1 MKNNKRIV
9 ICVSLIIIMICT
21 LLIISNKP
29 KKTFKY
35 NESTIALLVNGK
47 VSNTFPSKGLYQVD
61 ITCDNA
67 DGVWDIDNWKLDIKN
82 ITGNVSCN
90 VSFTSNPKLLSNV
103 VNTTSTSGEVSGN
116 GLLYK
121 SDYGVRYKGNNPNNY
136 IWYNGELYRII
147 GKTPVCTAV
156 NTDSTCKTW
165 NNNGLVKIIRNDSIG
180 GLVYNANET
189 FSSTWVGS
197 TIQKNL
203 NECFLGKINSRNN
216 TTCATYCYSYYYY
229 DSSYYSSNSY
239 KPVAKCDYTQN
250 GIASSGD
257 YYNMI
262 YDGVYWNIGVTG
274 STSTS
279 GSTQYIK
286 EKASLTS
293 TTLKIGL
300 MYASDYGYAMNSTN
314 DYKNNWLFTK
324 GDEWAMTAY
333 NASYLVRVQSN
344 GGFDEGSVFVG
355 SAVRPVLYLKS
366 NVYVVSGDGSEGN
379 PYKIMLG

>member
-9 ICVSLIIIMICT
+9 ICVSLIVIMICT

-29 KKTFKY
+29 KKTF
-35 NESTIALLVNGK
+35 NFNGSTIALLVNGK
-47 VSNTFPSKGLYQVD
+47 VSNTFPSKGLYQID

-136 IWYNGELYRII
+136 IWYNKELYRII
-147 GKTPVCTAV
+147 GKTPVCTAI

-180 GLVYNANET
+180 GLSYNANT
-189 FSSTWVGS
+189 TSSSTWVGS

-203 NECFLGKINSRNN
+203 NECFLGQINSRNN
-216 TTCATYCYSYYYY
+216 STCASYCYSYY
-229 DSSYYSSNSY
+229 SSSQ

-262 YDGVYWNIGVTG
+262 YDGVYWNIGVSG
-274 STSTS
+274 STSTT
-279 GSTQYIK
+279 GKTQYDK
-286 EKASLTS
+286 EKTSQTS

-300 MYASDYGYAMNSTN
+300 MYASDYGYAVNN
-314 DYKNNWLFTK
+314 GYKNNWLFTK
-324 GDEWAMTAY
+324 GFEWTMTDY
-333 NASYLVRVQSN
+333 SSSYPVYVVDYGELDFATSD
-344 GGFDEGSVFVG
+344 GY
-355 SAVRPVLYLKS
+355 AVRPVLYLKS
-366 NVYVVSGDGSEGN
+366 NVYVISGDGSEGN

>member
-9 ICVSLIIIMICT
+9 ICILFIVIMIST

-29 KKTFKY
+29 KKTF
-35 NESTIALLVNGK
+35 NFNGSTIALLVNGE
-47 VSNTFPSKGLYQVD
+47 VSNTFPSKGLYQID
-61 ITCDNA
+61 IACDNA
-67 DGVWDIDNWKLDIKN
+67 NGVWDIDNWKLDIKN

-116 GLLYK
+116 GFIYK
-121 SDYGVRYKGNNPNNY
+121 PDENGVRYKGNNPNNY
-136 IWYNGELYRII
+136 IWYNKELYRII

-156 NTDSTCKTW
+156 NTDGTCSTW

-180 GLVYNANET
+180 GISYNANT
-189 FSSTWVGS
+189 TSSSTWVES

-203 NECFLGKINSRNN
+203 NDCFLGQINSRNN
-216 TTCATYCYSYYYY
+216 TTCATYCYSYY
-229 DSSYYSSNSY
+229 SSR

-250 GIASSGD
+250 GIALSGD

-262 YDGVYWNIGVTG
+262 YDGVYWNIGVTS

-279 GSTQYIK
+279 GKTQYEK
-286 EKASLTS
+286 EKTSQTS
-293 TTLKIGL
+293 TTLKVGL

-314 DYKNNWLFTK
+314 DYNNNWLFTK
-324 GDEWAMTAY
+324 GYEWTMTAY
-333 NASYLVRVQSN
+333 SSSNPVRVDYY
-344 GGFDEGSVFVG
+344 GGLSGYGDSCFGY
-355 SAVRPVLYLKS
+355 AVRPVLYLKS
-366 NVYVVSGDGSEGN
+366 NVYVISGDGSEGN

>member
-1 MKNNKRIV
+1 MKNNKKIGICILLIV
-9 ICVSLIIIMICT
+9 IMIGT
-21 LLIISNKP
+21 LLLISNKP

-35 NESTIALLVNGK
+35 NESTIALLVNSK
-47 VSNTFPSKGLYQVD
+47 ISNTFPSKGLYQID

-103 VNTTSTSGEVSGN
+103 VNTTSTSGELSGN

-121 SDYGVRYKGNNPNNY
+121 SDENGVRYKGNNPNNY
-136 IWYNGELYRII
+136 IWYNKELYRII
-147 GKTPVCTAV
+147 GKTPVCTVV
-156 NTDSTCKTW
+156 NTDGTCKTW
-165 NNNGLVKIIRNDSIG
+165 NDNGLVKIIRNDSIG

-189 FSSTWVGS
+189 SSSTWVGS

-216 TTCATYCYSYYYY
+216 TTCATYCYSYY
-229 DSSYYSSNSY
+229 NSE
-239 KPVAKCDYTQN
+239 KPVAKCDYTEN

-262 YDGVYWNIGVTG
+262 YDGVYWNIGATS

-279 GSTQYIK
+279 GSTQYNIEK
-286 EKASLTS
+286 ESQTS
-293 TTLKIGL
+293 ITLKVGL
-300 MYASDYGYAMNSTN
+300 MYASDYGYAMNS
-314 DYKNNWLFTK
+314 DYKNNWLFPK
-324 GDEWAMTAY
+324 GYEWTMTTYSASNPVYIVNWGKLSSNFAY
-333 NASYLVRVQSN
+333 AGY
-344 GGFDEGSVFVG
+344 
-355 SAVRPVLYLKS
+355 AVRPVLYLKS

>member
-9 ICVSLIIIMICT
+9 ICVSLIVIMICT
-21 LLIISNKP
+21 LLVISNKP
-29 KKTFKY
+29 KKTFGY
-35 NESTIALLVNGK
+35 NGSTIALLVNGK
-47 VSNTFPSKGLYQVD
+47 VSNTFPSKGLYQID

-90 VSFTSNPKLLSNV
+90 VSFTSSPKLLSNV

-136 IWYNGELYRII
+136 IWYNKELYRII

-156 NTDSTCKTW
+156 NTDNTCKTW

-180 GLVYNANET
+180 GLVYNANT
-189 FSSTWVGS
+189 TSSSTWVGS

-203 NECFLGKINSRNN
+203 NECFLGQINSRNN
-216 TTCATYCYSYYYY
+216 TTCETYCYSYYT
-229 DSSYYSSNSY
+229 SSY
-239 KPVAKCDYTQN
+239 KPVAKCDYTEN
-250 GIASSGD
+250 GIATSGD

-262 YDGVYWNIGVTG
+262 YDGVYWNIGVSG
-274 STSTS
+274 LTSTT
-279 GSTQYIK
+279 GKTQYDK
-286 EKASLTS
+286 EKTSQTS
-293 TTLKIGL
+293 TTLKVGL
-300 MYASDYGYAMNSTN
+300 MYASDYGYAMNSG
-314 DYKNNWLFTK
+314 YKNNWLFTK
-324 GDEWAMTAY
+324 GNEWTMTAY
-333 NASYLVRVQSN
+333 SSSHPVRVSN
-344 GGFDEGSVFVG
+344 FDGLSSSDASIG

-366 NVYVVSGDGSEGN
+366 NVYVISGDGSEGN

>member
-9 ICVSLIIIMICT
+9 ICISLIVIMIGT
-21 LLIISNKP
+21 LLLISNKP

-67 DGVWDIDNWKLDIKN
+67 NGVWDIDNWKLDIKN

-90 VSFTSNPKLLSNV
+90 VSFTSSPKLLSNV
-103 VNTTSTSGEVSGN
+103 VNTASTSGEVSGN

-136 IWYNGELYRII
+136 IWYNKELYRII

-156 NTDSTCKTW
+156 NTDGTCKTW
-165 NNNGLVKIIRNDSIG
+165 NNNGLIKIIRNDSIG

-189 FSSTWVGS
+189 SSSTWVGS

-216 TTCATYCYSYYYY
+216 TTCETYCYS
-229 DSSYYSSNSY
+229 SYSSSI

-262 YDGVYWNIGVTG
+262 YDGVYWNIGFDGSSPTTTG
-274 STSTS
+274 K
-279 GSTQYIK
+279 TQYEK
-286 EKASLTS
+286 EKASQTS
-293 TTLKIGL
+293 STLKIGL
-300 MYASDYGYAMNSTN
+300 MYASDYGYAMNSTD

-324 GDEWAMTAY
+324 GYEWTMTAY
-333 NASYLVRVQSN
+333 SSSNPVHVTFN
-344 GGFDEGSVFVG
+344 GGFNVNTTAYTGY
-355 SAVRPVLYLKS
+355 AVRPVLYLKS
-366 NVYVVSGDGSEGN
+366 NVYVISGDGSEGN

>member
-1 MKNNKRIV
+1 
-9 ICVSLIIIMICT
+9 MICT
-21 LLIISNKP
+21 LLVINNKP
-29 KKTFKY
+29 KKTFEF
-35 NESTIALLVNGK
+35 NGNTIALLVDGK
-47 VSNTFPSKGLYQVD
+47 VSNTFPSKGLYQID

-90 VSFTSNPKLLSNV
+90 VSFTSSPKLLSNI

-136 IWYNGELYRII
+136 IWYNKELYRII

-156 NTDSTCKTW
+156 NTDNTCKTW

-180 GLVYNANET
+180 GLSYNT
-189 FSSTWVGS
+189 SSSSTWNTS
-197 TIQKNL
+197 TIKKNL
-203 NECFLGKINSRNN
+203 NKCFLEQINSRNN
-216 TTCATYCYSYYYY
+216 TTCATYCYSYYI
-229 DSSYYSSNSY
+229 SSY

-250 GIASSGD
+250 GIGLSGD

-262 YDGVYWNIGVTG
+262 NDGVYWNIGVSG
-274 STSTS
+274 SKSTS
-279 GSTQYIK
+279 GKTQYDE
-286 EKASLTS
+286 EKTSQTS
-293 TTLKIGL
+293 TTLKVGL

-324 GDEWAMTAY
+324 GYEWTMTAY
-333 NASYLVRVQSN
+333 NASDPVIVNYD
-344 GGFDEGSVFVG
+344 GGLLSSYASYGYV
-355 SAVRPVLYLKS
+355 VRPVLYLKS

>member
-9 ICVSLIIIMICT
+9 ICVSLIVIMICT
-21 LLIISNKP
+21 LLIINNKP
-29 KKTFKY
+29 KKTVEF
-35 NESTIALLVNGK
+35 NGSTIALIVNGK
-47 VSNTFPSKGLYQVD
+47 VSNTFPSKGLYQID

-90 VSFTSNPKLLSNV
+90 VSFTSSPKLLSNI

-156 NTDSTCKTW
+156 NTDNTCKTW

-189 FSSTWVGS
+189 SSSTWVGS

-203 NECFLGKINSRNN
+203 NDCFLGQINSRNN
-216 TTCATYCYSYYYY
+216 TTCATYCYSYYT
-229 DSSYYSSNSY
+229 SSY

-257 YYNMI
+257 YNNMI

-274 STSTS
+274 STEAS
-279 GSTQYIK
+279 GKTQYDK
-286 EKASLTS
+286 EKTSQTS

-300 MYASDYGYAMNSTN
+300 MYASDYGYAMNN
-314 DYKNNWLFTK
+314 GYKNNWLFTK
-324 GDEWAMTAY
+324 GYEWTMTAY
-333 NASYLVRVQSN
+333 NASNPVRVSLI
-344 GGFDEGSVFVG
+344 GGLSDFHAYRGF
-355 SAVRPVLYLKS
+355 AVRPVLYLKS

>member
-9 ICVSLIIIMICT
+9 ICILLIVIMIST

-29 KKTFKY
+29 KKTF
-35 NESTIALLVNGK
+35 NFNGSTIALLVNGE
-47 VSNTFPSKGLYQVD
+47 VSNTFPSKGLYQID
-61 ITCDNA
+61 IACDNA
-67 DGVWDIDNWKLDIKN
+67 NGVWDIDNWKLDIKN

-121 SDYGVRYKGNNPNNY
+121 SNYGVRYKGNNPNNY
-136 IWYNGELYRII
+136 IWYNKELYRII

-156 NTDSTCKTW
+156 NTDGTCKTW
-165 NNNGLVKIIRNDSIG
+165 NDNGLVKIIRNDSVG
-180 GLVYNANET
+180 GLSYNANT
-189 FSSTWVGS
+189 TSSSTWVGS

-203 NECFLGKINSRNN
+203 NECFLGQINSRNN
-216 TTCATYCYSYYYY
+216 SACATYCYSYY
-229 DSSYYSSNSY
+229 SSSR

-250 GIASSGD
+250 GIATNDD
-257 YYNMI
+257 YNNMI

-274 STSTS
+274 SSSTTDK
-279 GSTQYIK
+279 TQYDK
-286 EKASLTS
+286 EKTS
-293 TTLKIGL
+293 QTSKTLKIGL
-300 MYASDYGYAMNSTN
+300 IYASDYGYAMNSG
-314 DYKNNWLFTK
+314 YKNNWLFTK
-324 GDEWAMTAY
+324 GYEWTMTAY
-333 NASYLVRVQSN
+333 SSSDPVRVTY
-344 GGFDEGSVFVG
+344 GGGLSYYNAYLG

-366 NVYVVSGDGSEGN
+366 NVYVISGDGSEGN

>member
-9 ICVSLIIIMICT
+9 ICISLIVIMICT
-21 LLIISNKP
+21 LLVISNKP
-29 KKTFKY
+29 KKTFEF
-35 NESTIALLVNGK
+35 NGSTIALLVNGK
-47 VSNTFPSKGLYQVD
+47 VSNTFPSKGLYQID

-67 DGVWDIDNWKLDIKN
+67 DGIWDIDNWKLDIKN

-136 IWYNGELYRII
+136 IWYNKELYRII

-156 NTDSTCKTW
+156 NTDGTCKTW

-180 GLVYNANET
+180 GLVYNADT
-189 FSSTWVGS
+189 TSSSTWVGS
-197 TIQKNL
+197 TIQENL
-203 NECFLGKINSRNN
+203 NECFLGQINSRNN
-216 TTCATYCYSYYYY
+216 SACATYCYSYYRG
-229 DSSYYSSNSY
+229 SQ
-239 KPVAKCDYTQN
+239 KPVAKCDYTEN

-257 YYNMI
+257 YYNLI
-262 YDGVYWNIGVTG
+262 YDGVYWNIGVTN

-279 GSTQYIK
+279 GSTQYAK
-286 EKASLTS
+286 EKESLTS
-293 TTLKIGL
+293 TILKIGL

-324 GDEWAMTAY
+324 GYEWTMTAY
-333 NASYLVRVQSN
+333 DASLPVDISSTGGLSVSRVSF
-344 GGFDEGSVFVG
+344 GF
-355 SAVRPVLYLKS
+355 AVRPVLYLKS
-366 NVYVVSGDGSEGN
+366 NVYVISGDGSEGN

>member
-9 ICVSLIIIMICT
+9 ICVSLIVIMIGT
-21 LLIISNKP
+21 LLVISNKP
-29 KKTFKY
+29 KKTFNY
-35 NESTIALLVNGK
+35 NGSTIALLVNGK

-67 DGVWDIDNWKLDIKN
+67 DGIWDIDNWKLDIKN

-103 VNTTSTSGEVSGN
+103 VNTISTSGEVSGN

-156 NTDSTCKTW
+156 NTDGTCKTW

-180 GLVYNANET
+180 GLVYNASET
-189 FSSTWVGS
+189 SSSTWVGS
-197 TIQKNL
+197 SIQKNL
-203 NECFLGKINSRNN
+203 NECFLGQINSRNN
-216 TTCATYCYSYYYY
+216 SACDAYCYSYYA
-229 DSSYYSSNSY
+229 SSY

-262 YDGVYWNIGVTG
+262 DNGVYWNIGVTG

-279 GSTQYIK
+279 GKTQYDK
-286 EKASLTS
+286 EKTSQTS

-300 MYASDYGYAMNSTN
+300 MYASDYGYAMNN
-314 DYKNNWLFTK
+314 GYKNNWLFTK
-324 GDEWAMTAY
+324 GYEWTMTTYSSSYPVSVYVNGVVNYVSAY
-333 NASYLVRVQSN
+333 IGY
-344 GGFDEGSVFVG
+344 
-355 SAVRPVLYLKS
+355 AVRPVLYLKS
-366 NVYVVSGDGSEGN
+366 NVYVISGDGSEGN

>member
-9 ICVSLIIIMICT
+9 ICISLIAILICT
-21 LLIISNKP
+21 LLVISNKP
-29 KKTFKY
+29 KKTFGY
-35 NESTIALLVNGK
+35 NGSTIALLVNGK
-47 VSNTFPSKGLYQVD
+47 VSNTFPSKGLYQID

-67 DGVWDIDNWKLDIKN
+67 NGVWDIDNWKLDIKN

-116 GLLYK
+116 GFIYK
-121 SDYGVRYKGNNPNNY
+121 SDENGVRYKGNNPNNY
-136 IWYNGELYRII
+136 IWYNKELYRII

-156 NTDSTCKTW
+156 NTDGTCSTW

-189 FSSTWVGS
+189 SSSTWVGS

-203 NECFLGKINSRNN
+203 NECFLSQINSRNN
-216 TTCATYCYSYYYY
+216 SACAAYCYSYYK
-229 DSSYYSSNSY
+229 SE

-262 YDGVYWNIGVTG
+262 YDGVYWNIGVTS

-279 GSTQYIK
+279 GSTQYNK
-286 EKASLTS
+286 EKESQTS
-293 TTLKIGL
+293 STIKVGL
-300 MYASDYGYAMNSTN
+300 MYASDYGYAMNSR
-314 DYKNNWLFTK
+314 YKNNWLFTK
-324 GDEWAMTAY
+324 GHEWTMTAY
-333 NASYLVRVQSN
+333 SSSRL
-344 GGFDEGSVFVG
+344 VFVDYTG
-355 SAVRPVLYLKS
+355 RLDNLDAYYGYAVRPVLYLKP
-366 NVYVVSGDGSEGN
+366 NVYVISGDGSEGN

>member
-9 ICVSLIIIMICT
+9 ICILLIVIMIGT
-21 LLIISNKP
+21 LLVISNKP
-29 KKTFKY
+29 KKTFNY

-47 VSNTFPSKGLYQVD
+47 VSNTFPSKGLYQID

-156 NTDSTCKTW
+156 NTDNTCKTW

-180 GLVYNANET
+180 GLVYNANT
-189 FSSTWVGS
+189 TSSSTWVGS

-203 NECFLGKINSRNN
+203 NECFLGQINSRSN
-216 TTCATYCYSYYYY
+216 TTCSAYCYSYY
-229 DSSYYSSNSY
+229 SGSQ
-239 KPVAKCDYTQN
+239 KPVSKCDYTQN
-250 GIASSGD
+250 GIATSGD

-262 YDGVYWNIGVTG
+262 YNGVYWNIGFDGSSPTTTG
-274 STSTS
+274 K
-279 GSTQYIK
+279 TQYDK
-286 EKASLTS
+286 EKTSQTS
-293 TTLKIGL
+293 TTLKVGL
-300 MYASDYGYAMNSTN
+300 MYASDYGYAMNSGYN
-314 DYKNNWLFTK
+314 NNWLFTK
-324 GDEWAMTAY
+324 GYEWTMTAY
-333 NASYLVRVQSN
+333 SSSRPVNVNYSGGLSN
-344 GGFDEGSVFVG
+344 YYAYYGY
-355 SAVRPVLYLKS
+355 AVRPVLYLKS
-366 NVYVVSGDGSEGN
+366 NVYVISGDGSEGN

>member
-9 ICVSLIIIMICT
+9 ICISLIVIVMCT
-21 LLIISNKP
+21 LLVISNKP
-29 KKTFKY
+29 KKTF
-35 NESTIALLVNGK
+35 NFNGSTIALLVNGK
-47 VSNTFPSKGLYQVD
+47 VSNTFPSKGLYQID

-67 DGVWDIDNWKLDIKN
+67 DGIWDIDNWKLDIKN

-90 VSFTSNPKLLSNV
+90 VSFTSSPKLLSNI

-136 IWYNGELYRII
+136 IWYNKELYRII

-156 NTDSTCKTW
+156 NTDGTCKTW

-189 FSSTWVGS
+189 SSSTWVGS

-203 NECFLGKINSRNN
+203 NECFLGKINSRNDAA
-216 TTCATYCYSYYYY
+216 CATYCYSYYN
-229 DSSYYSSNSY
+229 SSY
-239 KPVAKCDYTQN
+239 KPVAKCDYTEN
-250 GIASSGD
+250 GIALSGD
-257 YYNMI
+257 YDNMI
-262 YDGVYWNIGVTG
+262 YNGVYWNIGVTG
-274 STSTS
+274 SSSTV
-279 GSTQYIK
+279 GKTQYDK
-286 EKASLTS
+286 EKLSQTS

-300 MYASDYGYAMNSTN
+300 MYTSDYGYAMNN
-314 DYKNNWLFTK
+314 GYKNNWLFTK
-324 GDEWAMTAY
+324 GYEWTMTARSSS
-333 NASYLVRVQSN
+333 NPVSVRDN
-344 GGFDEGSVFVG
+344 GGLYGHSAYIG
-355 SAVRPVLYLKS
+355 YAVRPVLYLKS
-366 NVYVVSGDGSEGN
+366 NVYVISGDGSEGN

>member
-1 MKNNKRIV
+1 MKNNKKIV
-9 ICVSLIIIMICT
+9 ICVSLIVIMICT
-21 LLIISNKP
+21 LLVIGNKP
-29 KKTFKY
+29 KKTFNYKG
-35 NESTIALLVNGK
+35 NTIALLVNGK
-47 VSNTFPSKGLYQVD
+47 VSNTFPSKGLYQID

-103 VNTTSTSGEVSGN
+103 VNTTSTSGVVSGN

-136 IWYNGELYRII
+136 IWYNKELYRII

-156 NTDSTCKTW
+156 NTDGTCKTW
-165 NNNGLVKIIRNDSIG
+165 NDNGLVKIIRNDSVG

-189 FSSTWVGS
+189 SISTWAGS
-197 TIQKNL
+197 TIQKNI
-203 NECFLGKINSRNN
+203 NKCFLGQINSRNDAA
-216 TTCATYCYSYYYY
+216 CAAYCYSNY
-229 DSSYYSSNSY
+229 DSSR

-250 GIASSGD
+250 GIATSGD
-257 YYNMI
+257 YNNMI

-274 STSTS
+274 STSTT
-279 GSTQYIK
+279 GKTQYDK
-286 EKASLTS
+286 EKTSQTS

-300 MYASDYGYAMNSTN
+300 MYASDYGYAMNN
-314 DYKNNWLFTK
+314 GYKNNWLFTK
-324 GDEWAMTAY
+324 GYEWTMTAY
-333 NASYLVRVQSN
+333 SSSYPVVVRDFGDLTGSIASY
-344 GGFDEGSVFVG
+344 GF
-355 SAVRPVLYLKS
+355 AVRPVLYLKS

>member
-9 ICVSLIIIMICT
+9 ICVSLIVIMICT
-21 LLIISNKP
+21 LLIIGNKP
-29 KKTFKY
+29 KNTFNY
-35 NESTIALLVNGK
+35 NGNTIALLVNGK
-47 VSNTFPSKGLYQVD
+47 VSNTFPSKGLYQID

-82 ITGNVSCN
+82 ITGNASCN

-136 IWYNGELYRII
+136 IWYNKELYRII

-156 NTDSTCKTW
+156 NTDGTCKTW

-180 GLVYNANET
+180 GLVYNANT
-189 FSSTWVGS
+189 TSSSTWVDS
-197 TIQKNL
+197 TIQKNI
-203 NECFLGKINSRNN
+203 NKCFLGQINSRNN
-216 TTCATYCYSYYYY
+216 SDCAAYCYSF
-229 DSSYYSSNSY
+229 YSSSR

-250 GIASSGD
+250 GIATSGD
-257 YYNMI
+257 YNNMI

-274 STSTS
+274 STSTT
-279 GSTQYIK
+279 GKTQYDK
-286 EKASLTS
+286 EKTSQTS

-300 MYASDYGYAMNSTN
+300 MYASDYGYAMSSTN
-314 DYKNNWLFTK
+314 DDENNWLFTK
-324 GDEWAMTAY
+324 GYEWTMTAY
-333 NASYLVRVQSN
+333 SSSHPVCVNNSGGLIGYNNVYN
-344 GGFDEGSVFVG
+344 GY
-355 SAVRPVLYLKS
+355 AVRPVLYLKS
-366 NVYVVSGDGSEGN
+366 NVYVISGDGSEGN

>member
-1 MKNNKRIV
+1 MKNNKKIV
-9 ICVSLIIIMICT
+9 ICILLIVIMIGT
-21 LLIISNKP
+21 LLVISNKP
-29 KKTFKY
+29 KKTFGY
-35 NESTIALLVNGK
+35 NGSTIALLVNGK
-47 VSNTFPSKGLYQVD
+47 VSNTFPSKGLYQID

-103 VNTTSTSGEVSGN
+103 VNTTSTSGVVSGN

-136 IWYNGELYRII
+136 IWYNKELYRII

-156 NTDSTCKTW
+156 NTDGTCKTW
-165 NNNGLVKIIRNDSIG
+165 NNNGLVKIIRNDSVG

-189 FSSTWVGS
+189 SSSTWVDS
-197 TIQKNL
+197 TIQKNI
-203 NECFLGKINSRNN
+203 NKCFLGQINSRNDAA
-216 TTCATYCYSYYYY
+216 CAAYCYSNY
-229 DSSYYSSNSY
+229 DSSR

-250 GIASSGD
+250 GIATSGD
-257 YYNMI
+257 YNNMI

-274 STSTS
+274 SISNT
-279 GSTQYIK
+279 GKTQYDK
-286 EKASLTS
+286 EKTSQTS

-300 MYASDYGYAMNSTN
+300 MYASDYGYAMNN
-314 DYKNNWLFTK
+314 GYKNNWLFTK
-324 GDEWAMTAY
+324 GYEWTMTAY
-333 NASYLVRVQSN
+333 SSSYP
-344 GGFDEGSVFVG
+344 VFVRDDG
-355 SAVRPVLYLKS
+355 VLNANFTYFGYAVRPVLYLKS
-366 NVYVVSGDGSEGN
+366 NVYVISGDGSEGN